1 MSYVIQT
8 RLVWLTT
15 FFLGLGSLAFSQLE
29 PGQDANE
36 LTADQIASSISS
48 DLSKAKNLIK
58 TLQKDVQL
66 QLGEE
71 YRNIEGRISSNPSQ
85 NADLDKFNSQ
95 LENLKTVTMRD
106 HNPLSLR

>member
-1 MSYVIQT
+1 MAESFAIVNNM
-8 RLVWLTT
+8 RNSCLTLFKQGWFGLPL

-58 TLQKDVQL
+58 TLQKM
-66 QLGEE
+66 
-71 YRNIEGRISSNPSQ
+71 YNCS
-85 NADLDKFNSQ
+85 
-95 LENLKTVTMRD
+95 
-106 HNPLSLR
+106 